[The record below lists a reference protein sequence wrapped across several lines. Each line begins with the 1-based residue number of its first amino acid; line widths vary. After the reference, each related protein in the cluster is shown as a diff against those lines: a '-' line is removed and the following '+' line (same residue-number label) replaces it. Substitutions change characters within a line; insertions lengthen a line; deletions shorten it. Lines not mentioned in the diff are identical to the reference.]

1 MCTAALALAG
11 IGAAANLYQGVAQ
24 SKAEKAYG
32 NAQASALEQNADIAE
47 AQGHDAIQRAGLEEL
62 RLRRGLAQQMGNIN
76 AQAGASGIDT
86 NSGSVQDVRNA
97 TISEGE
103 QDAAAIRFNA
113 ARERWG
119 YNAQAANLRTQANM
133 TRAISKANARN
144 ILTGSVLGF
153 GVDTA
158 TAIYEGNQRTSA
170 LTKQTDSDWVDTFGI
185 ENKRRNGRKGT

>member
-1 MCTAALALAG
+1 MCDALSALAVAG
-11 IGAAANLYQGVAQ
+11 AGANLYQGVAQ
-24 SKAEKAYG
+24 ARAQKAYG
-32 NAQASALEQNADIAE
+32 NAQASALEQNANIAE
-47 AQGHDAIQRAGLEEL
+47 ARGHDAIQRAGLEEL

-76 AQAGASGIDT
+76 AQTGASGIDT

-103 QDAAAIRFNA
+103 QDAEAIRFNA

-119 YNAQAANLRTQANM
+119 YQTQAANLRTQANY
-133 TRAISKANARN
+133 TRANSRANANN

-158 TAIYEGNQRTSA
+158 TAIYQGSQKTSP
-170 LTKQTDSDWVDTFGI
+170 LTDKDDRSKYWGPVYNPF
-185 ENKRRNGRKGT
+185 ERRRRGYA